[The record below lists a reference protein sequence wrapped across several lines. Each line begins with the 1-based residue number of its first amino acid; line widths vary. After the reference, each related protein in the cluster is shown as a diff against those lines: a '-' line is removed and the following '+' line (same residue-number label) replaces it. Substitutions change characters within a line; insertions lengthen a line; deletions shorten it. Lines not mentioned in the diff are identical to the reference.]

1 MPIKEKFIIS
11 QKGNLMNNIELLKNK
26 LNEINNQRIRIQT
39 LVDQAQKQCEAI
51 QLKYNVNSLEELKIL
66 VDKAKQEY
74 EQEVQNAQKYIDET
88 SKVLN
93 SYQGIL

>member
-1 MPIKEKFIIS
+1 
-11 QKGNLMNNIELLKNK
+11 MNNIELLKNK

>member
-1 MPIKEKFIIS
+1 
-11 QKGNLMNNIELLKNK
+11 MNNIELLKNK

-39 LVDQAQKQCEAI
+39 LIDQAEKQCQAI
-51 QLKYNVNSLEELKIL
+51 QLKYNVKSLDELKVL

-74 EQEVQNAQKYIDET
+74 DQEVENAQKYIEET
-88 SKVLN
+88 SQVLN

>member
-1 MPIKEKFIIS
+1 
-11 QKGNLMNNIELLKNK
+11 MNNIELLKNK

-74 EQEVQNAQKYIDET
+74 EQEVQSAQKYIDET